1 MNSAAFLIGIP
12 SLFLGSWIAYGF
24 YCRASGRLP
33 ETPPRERW
41 LLGVC
46 EDFSRTVAIPLWVMR
61 FFFVIYSILGIG
73 LLLYLLYFL
82 MMRVRRPIISEKE
95 FMPAPQVTKIESRY
109 YRN

>member
-1 MNSAAFLIGIP
+1 MNSAAFLIGIL
-12 SLFLGSWIAYGF
+12 SLIFGSWIAYGF

-33 ETPPRERW
+33 ETLPGKRW

-46 EDFSRTVAIPLWVMR
+46 KDFSGTVAIPLWIMR
-61 FFFVIYSILGIG
+61 FCFVIYSILGIG

-82 MMRVRRPIISEKE
+82 MMSVRRPKVLDKE
-95 FMPAPQVTKIESRY
+95 FMTAPQVTKIKSLY

>member
-1 MNSAAFLIGIP
+1 
-12 SLFLGSWIAYGF
+12 
-24 YCRASGRLP
+24 
-33 ETPPRERW
+33 
-41 LLGVC
+41 
-46 EDFSRTVAIPLWVMR
+46 MR

-82 MMRVRRPIISEKE
+82 MMRVRTQTISKKE

>member
-12 SLFLGSWIAYGF
+12 SLFFGSWIAYGF

-33 ETPPRERW
+33 ETPPGKRW

-46 EDFSRTVAIPLWVMR
+46 EDFSRTVAIPLWVIR
-61 FFFVIYSILGIG
+61 FFIVIYSILGIF
-73 LLLYLLYFL
+73 LLLYLL
-82 MMRVRRPIISEKE
+82 MMCVRRPTIAEKE
-95 FMPAPQVTKIESRY
+95 FMPVPQVTKIESRY